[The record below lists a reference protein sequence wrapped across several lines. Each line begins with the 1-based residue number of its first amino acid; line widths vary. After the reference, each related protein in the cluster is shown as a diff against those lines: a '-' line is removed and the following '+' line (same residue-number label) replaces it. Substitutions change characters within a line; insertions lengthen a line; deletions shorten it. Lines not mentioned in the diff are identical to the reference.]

1 MNRDE
6 LLIAMLVLRRFAS
19 TKASAQLVETS
30 LCTSGVLTLRF
41 NNEKK
46 LNAWTMPLMK
56 ATFAE
61 IERAA
66 ADDSVKGV
74 VITGN
79 GKYYSAGVDLS
90 STIKPM
96 APSKLIKIIR
106 DQNEQVFSTF
116 LNFPKPIVA
125 AVNGPAI
132 GAAMTSTILM
142 DSVIASEDA
151 TFSVPFAKLGKPANR
166 RTLPFL
172 VAANSV
178 NYGRP
183 CRGGVAIALGLTFAA
198 FVLST
203 RTARRASLFVS
214 RYKMNTAEA
223 LAAALVVVG
232 RRGDAEL
239 LLEPFPY
246 GAEFLRL
253 NADVLDASSAERG
266 DLPVPAFARRVE
278 RTAFACRR
286 YKSQPIR
293 FLFSRESVR
302 RVSRLWSGAAVP
314 PWCRRGAAVVPPRG
328 RRAAAAPP
336 PRRGWFLQREFDAV
350 PRTSCAVE
358 RPGP

>member
-151 TFSVPFAKLGKPANR
+151 TFSVPFAKLGVP
-166 RTLPFL
+166 PEGCS
-172 VAANSV
+172 SV
-178 NYGRP
+178 
-183 CRGGVAIALGLTFAA
+183 TFAERMGEEA
-198 FVLST
+198 AERMLGTENWVPS
-203 RTARRASLFVS
+203 AR
-214 RYKMNTAEA
+214 EA
-223 LAAALVVVG
+223 LEAGLIDEVVP
-232 RRGDAEL
+232 GDAG
-239 LLEPFPY
+239 LEI
-246 GAEFLRL
+246 E
-253 NADVLDASSAERG
+253 
-266 DLPVPAFARRVE
+266 
-278 RTAFACRR
+278 
-286 YKSQPIR
+286 IR
-293 FLFSRESVR
+293 ISH
-302 RVSRLWSGAAVP
+302 
-314 PWCRRGAAVVPPRG
+314 
-328 RRAAAAPP
+328 
-336 PRRGWFLQREFDAV
+336 
-350 PRTSCAVE
+350 
-358 RPGP
+358 